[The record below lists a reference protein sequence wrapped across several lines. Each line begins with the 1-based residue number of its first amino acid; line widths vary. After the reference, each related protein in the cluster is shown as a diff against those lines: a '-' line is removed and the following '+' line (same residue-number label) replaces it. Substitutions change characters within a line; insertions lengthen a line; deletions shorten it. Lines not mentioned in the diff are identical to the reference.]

1 MHPPAVPPPPRSA
14 SLSPITALVAKP
26 APQPPLQ
33 QCLAVNAWSVV
44 MVGVVTPL
52 LIIYR
57 QEERSRR
64 IFAEQQRQ
72 QQDWLRE
79 QRGQRGQRGQRHLE
93 WQAGEGARAA
103 AARQVAAAGAE
114 DPLLPLA
121 GYWVLE
127 FYIASSFVWSVASA
141 VS

>member
-1 MHPPAVPPPPRSA
+1 
-14 SLSPITALVAKP
+14 
-26 APQPPLQ
+26 LQ

-52 LIIYR
+52 IIIYR

-79 QRGQRGQRGQRHLE
+79 QRGQRGQLHLE

-103 AARQVAAAGAE
+103 AAGQVAAAGVE